1 MCCDVVRVS
10 EFITNNCIDTMAL
23 NSDYELVVSV
33 NNTIIQDEKGNVL
46 LQNKKG
52 MFYIVG

>member
-1 MCCDVVRVS
+1 
-10 EFITNNCIDTMAL
+10 MAL
-23 NSDYELVVSV
+23 FNCSDYQLVV
-33 NNTIIQDEKGNVL
+33 NIDNTIIYDEKGNVL